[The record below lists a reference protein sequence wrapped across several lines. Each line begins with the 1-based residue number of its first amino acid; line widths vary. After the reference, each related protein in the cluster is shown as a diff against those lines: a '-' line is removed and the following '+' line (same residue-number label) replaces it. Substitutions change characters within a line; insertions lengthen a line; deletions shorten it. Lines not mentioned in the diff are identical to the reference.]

1 MKTFQEFRENSG
13 LINLR
18 PVSSVEEISAVL
30 LDADTLPHWF
40 DRQRALESIAQR
52 IGVDVDLLA
61 RLEAEVMSL

>member
-1 MKTFQEFRENSG
+1 MNTFQTFRENSG
-13 LINLR
+13 LIQLR
-18 PVSSVEEISAVL
+18 PSSSVEEITAVL
-30 LDADTLPHWF
+30 EEADKLSHWF